1 MTEKTSEILD
11 TYDELE
17 RAIYWC
23 IPEDNAAIKAECG
36 GWVVE
41 ITPKDRKNYKLR
53 RAFDLATQGLELRY
67 LLDRL
72 RDLDGMRAFNESY
85 YDGGW
90 WKVAIRHKDASTAK
104 PQGADRVAEYF
115 AKLYG
120 MNEKW
125 CNLTVESET
134 TCLTIEG
141 AEGGERNQTLIVDDP
156 RDKIWDE
163 AEELAAIGAI
173 FQGTVKGDLD
183 CEVKYTLKPVKTWLR
198 QPSVTVRDK
207 RKITDYEGR
216 AAQVTEFPAMTVITL
231 WKEIEYK

>member
-17 RAIYWC
+17 RAIRGC
-23 IPEDNAAIKAECG
+23 ISEHNAAIK
-36 GWVVE
+36 V
-41 ITPKDRKNYKLR
+41 
-53 RAFDLATQGLELRY
+53 
-67 LLDRL
+67 
-72 RDLDGMRAFNESY
+72 
-85 YDGGW
+85 
-90 WKVAIRHKDASTAK
+90 
-104 PQGADRVAEYF
+104 DRVTEYF

-134 TCLTIEG
+134 TSLTIEG

-156 RDKIWDE
+156 RDEIWDE
-163 AEELAAIGAI
+163 AEELAAIGVI
-173 FQGTVKGDLD
+173 FQGTVKGDLN

-216 AAQVTEFPAMTVITL
+216 AIQVTEFPAMTVVTL